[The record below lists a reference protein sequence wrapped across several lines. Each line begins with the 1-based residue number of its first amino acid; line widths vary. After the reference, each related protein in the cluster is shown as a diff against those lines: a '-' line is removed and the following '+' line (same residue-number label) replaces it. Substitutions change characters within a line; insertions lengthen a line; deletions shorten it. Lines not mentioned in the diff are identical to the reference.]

1 MTAQVIREALITHL
15 QMKAINCA
23 IDRAFVSGLNDA
35 GYVCNDVWS
44 FSAQPLIAFMW
55 CAVI

>member
-1 MTAQVIREALITHL
+1 MTAQVTREALITHL
-15 QMKAINCA
+15 ERKAINCA
-23 IDRAFVSGLNDA
+23 RDRAFVSGFNDA
-35 GYVCNDVWS
+35 GYVGNDFCS